1 MFVGLRKEFW
11 RGGNSKG
18 DDAYEE
24 VERVGEKLSVDVGFG
39 DDLALLKVLVFV
51 VWIGIDADGENWRGR
66 DVGTDKY
73 ISGTEPND
81 VLTNET
87 VV

>member
-1 MFVGLRKEFW
+1 
-11 RGGNSKG
+11 
-18 DDAYEE
+18 
-24 VERVGEKLSVDVGFG
+24 VGFG